1 MKKIF
6 LLLWFVLLGLF
17 EVQAYQ
23 FEKNGIYY
31 DIVNGKAVV
40 VSGDVSYSGDVV
52 IPETVEYDGQH
63 YVVDSIGE
71 WAFNSCSGLMSVKLP
86 EKLRAIGSLAFTDC
100 YGLTSISFPV
110 SLKVIGS
117 GAFQNCEG
125 LTSVVFPEG
134 LTAVGDG
141 AFYGCDKL
149 DSLSFPASM
158 KMINW
163 TAFCTHRG
171 NYGNS
176 CSCEHIRYV
185 DVKDLHTWM
194 NSVRY
199 IGREQNPGFHLYF
212 PKAHLYIGG
221 KLLTHVVIPGDVT
234 EIKPYTFSGMDCIK
248 TVSMQK
254 GVENVGILAFS
265 GCRNLSSVSFSEGL
279 KEISSNAFKNCAS
292 LSSVF
297 FSEGL
302 EKIDNYAFEN
312 CGSLTSVAFPE
323 GLTGIEDA
331 AFYGCDKLDSLSFPA
346 SMKTINW
353 TAFCTHRGNY
363 GDSCSCEHIRYV
375 NVKDLHTWI
384 NSVRYVKLEYGSPH
398 LYFPKAHLYMGGKL
412 LTHVV
417 IPGDVTEIKPYTF
430 SGMDCIK
437 TVSMQKGVENVGIL
451 AFSGCRNLS
460 SVSFSEGLKEISSN
474 AFKNCASLSSVFFS
488 EGLEKIDNYAF
499 ENCGSLTSVAFPE
512 GLTGIEDAAFY
523 GCDKLDSLSFPAS
536 MKTINWTAFCTHR
549 GNYGD
554 SCSCEHIR
562 YVNVKDLHTWINS
575 VRYVKLEYGSPHLYF
590 PKAHLYMGGKLL
602 THVVIPDDI
611 AEVKPY
617 TFSGMDSIRTVSM
630 QKGVENVGKQV
641 FSGCRNLSFVS
652 FSDGFEEIGEYAF
665 NGCNSLHSVKLP
677 ASIKKLG
684 YSAFNDQGVE
694 IELYAL
700 VPPIGGSSSLG
711 DNLVYVPESSIEAYR
726 TAWSDKVNDILCLGR
741 QHDWDVTVEAE
752 DKSSAV
758 LQAVGGVSDNEAARN
773 VVRLKVSGTVNSY
786 DFMVMRNK
794 MTCLRELDLT
804 DAHVVYNPYEHYQGY
819 HSWNDSLP
827 DYAFYRKDLR
837 VCRLPQNIV
846 YIGRNAFSRCSR
858 LTDMDIPEKV
868 QEIGDA
874 AFEGCNRLENVKFS
888 EGLEFIRSEAFAEC
902 ALHDTIIFPRTLKHI
917 SYSAF
922 RSNGLRAVKFPTGLE
937 QIEGAA
943 FSYCSGLSEVR
954 FPSSILNVGSDAFG
968 NCDNIKDV
976 YTYIIDPLQLDQT
989 TFSAEVF
996 KNATLHVPETAQN
1009 NYYWDTQW
1017 SQFPS
1022 IVMFNEPYE
1031 YFYLNKDLVIDEET
1045 PRLEGGTIF
1054 GIGEVQG
1061 PDADLNPGS
1070 GLVVEGSESQDLGD
1084 VHLKDDGNGN
1094 GASVIGQ
1101 GNKDGHCNINAK
1113 NLHIDIQVEA
1123 NRWYFFC
1130 FPYPI
1135 DKKNIKYDGSYVLRW
1150 YDGAERAQHGR
1161 GGWKDWTAD
1170 KLTAGVGYIFQGSQS
1185 GTLTFQVPDAKFD
1198 GDNRDILLQSHGA
1211 DEVQDAGW
1219 NFVGNPYTS
1228 YFDLQDLGY
1237 DYPVTIWNGWSY
1249 EAYNPQDDDYVLYP
1263 YQAFFVQKPNAE
1275 DGITFHAAHRKTKLQ
1290 SEAARRA
1297 NVAPRRMRRAAG
1309 VERRLVNLTLSDGK
1323 VTDKTRVVFNARKR
1337 EAYEVG
1343 CDAAKF
1349 MAEGVPQ
1356 LYSLD
1361 GQGVKYAINER
1372 PEGNGVVS
1380 LGYEV
1385 QAAGNYTIGLTRADV
1400 GVMLKD
1406 KLTGASHDFSEGD
1419 YMFSSEAGTFHD
1431 RFLLV
1436 KSASATGVNGVFA
1449 AGEAVVDVEN
1459 GTIAVSGSDGLR
1471 TTVTA
1476 LSGILMGTIDGNGC
1490 LDVRPGVYVV
1500 NVGGQARKVVVR

>member
-1 MKKIF
+1 M
-6 LLLWFVLLGLF
+6 
-17 EVQAYQ
+17 
-23 FEKNGIYY
+23 
-31 DIVNGKAVV
+31 
-40 VSGDVSYSGDVV
+40 
-52 IPETVEYDGQH
+52 T
-63 YVVDSIGE
+63 
-71 WAFNSCSGLMSVKLP
+71 
-86 EKLRAIGSLAFTDC
+86 SLVFPAS
-100 YGLTSISFPV
+100 LTSISDN
-110 SLKVIGS
+110 
-117 GAFQNCEG
+117 AFNWCSNVD
-125 LTSVVFPEG
+125 T
-134 LTAVGDG
+134 
-141 AFYGCDKL
+141 
-149 DSLSFPASM
+149 LSFLGRMDS
-158 KMINW
+158 INW
-163 TAFCTHRG
+163 NAFTD
-171 NYGNS
+171 GNS
-176 CSCEHIRYV
+176 ANQNIKRVYIN
-185 DVKDLHTWM
+185 DLSTWL
-194 NSVRY
+194 NSQRY
-199 IGREQNPGFHLYF
+199 IDIKIVGYEALSAPEAVLY
-212 PKAHLYIGG
+212 LDG
-221 KLLTHVVIPGDVT
+221 KLLTDMVVPEGVK
-234 EIKPYTFSGMDCIK
+234 EIKPYTFYGMDSIRSVTLPK
-248 TVSMQK
+248 T
-254 GVENVGILAFS
+254 
-265 GCRNLSSVSFSEGL
+265 L
-279 KEISSNAFKNCAS
+279 KNIAKS
-292 LSSVF
+292 
-297 FSEGL
+297 
-302 EKIDNYAFEN
+302 AFEN
-312 CGSLTSVAFPE
+312 CVSLTSVAFPE

-384 NSVRYVKLEYGSPH
+384 NSERWNYREYDSHTFFPH
-398 LYFPKAHLYMGGKL
+398 AQLYLDGTL
-412 LTHVV
+412 LTKIVV
-417 IPGDVTEIKPYTF
+417 PEGVEEIKSNTF
-430 SGMDCIK
+430 
-437 TVSMQKGVENVGIL
+437 
-451 AFSGCRNLS
+451 
-460 SVSFSEGLKEISSN
+460 
-474 AFKNCASLSSVFFS
+474 
-488 EGLEKIDNYAF
+488 
-499 ENCGSLTSVAFPE
+499 CG
-512 GLTGIEDAAFY
+512 
-523 GCDKLDSLSFPAS
+523 LDSLV
-536 MKTINWTAFCTHR
+536 
-549 GNYGD
+549 Y
-554 SCSCEHIR
+554 
-562 YVNVKDLHTWINS
+562 
-575 VRYVKLEYGSPHLYF
+575 
-590 PKAHLYMGGKLL
+590 
-602 THVVIPDDI
+602 
-611 AEVKPY
+611 
-617 TFSGMDSIRTVSM
+617 
-630 QKGVENVGKQV
+630 
-641 FSGCRNLSFVS
+641 
-652 FSDGFEEIGEYAF
+652 
-665 NGCNSLHSVKLP
+665 VKLP

-684 YSAFNDQGVE
+684 HSIFNDQGVDVD
-694 IELYAL
+694 LYAL
-700 VPPIGGSSSLG
+700 VPPQLEG
-711 DNLVYVPESSIEAYR
+711 DNPFGENLVYVPESSIEAYR
-726 TAWSDKVNDILCLGR
+726 TAWSDKVNDILLGR
-741 QHDWDVTVEAE
+741 QHDWNVTVEAE

-954 FPSSILNVGSDAFG
+954 FPSSVLNVGSDAFG

-976 YTYIIDPLQLDQT
+976 YTYIIDPLELDQT

-1045 PRLEGGTIF
+1045 PRLEGDTIPGT
-1054 GIGEVQG
+1054 GEVQG

-1101 GNKDGHCNINAK
+1101 GNKDGHCNIDAK

-1135 DKKNIKYDGSYVLRW
+1135 DKKNIKYAGSYVLRW

-1185 GTLTFQVPDAKFD
+1185 GTLTFKIPDAKFD
-1198 GDNRDILLQSHGA
+1198 GENRDILLQSHGA

-1228 YFDLQDLGY
+1228 YFNLQDLGY

-1275 DGITFHAAHRKTKLQ
+1275 DAITFHAAHRKTKLQ

-1323 VTDKTRVVFNARKR
+1323 VTDKTRVVFNARRR

-1385 QAAGNYTIGLTRADV
+1385 QVAGNYTIGLTRADV

-1419 YMFSSEAGTFHD
+1419 YAFFSEAGTFHD

-1459 GTIAVSGSDGLR
+1459 GTIAVSGADGLR

-1476 LSGILMGTIDGNGC
+1476 LSGILMGIIDGNGS

>member
-6 LLLWFVLLGLF
+6 LLLWFVLLGLSK
-17 EVQAYQ
+17 VQAYE

-31 DIVNGKAVV
+31 DIVKGKAVV
-40 VSGDVSYSGDVV
+40 VSGGSVMYSGDVV
-52 IPETVEYDGQH
+52 IPETVEFGGQH

-71 WAFNSCSGLMSVKLP
+71 WAFNACSGLMSVKLP
-86 EKLRAIGSLAFTDC
+86 EKLRVIGRLAFVDC
-100 YGLTSISFPV
+100 YSLTSISFPA
-110 SLKVIGS
+110 SLKVIGD
-117 GAFQNCEG
+117 GAFQNCDG
-125 LTSVVFPEG
+125 LTSLSFPEGMTQIGDGAFQRCGRLETLFFPSTMKSIDWGVFCESHENEYGGGECTCDSIRRIEIKGIATWFNSNRFTERNHHVAAPYADLYVNGDLLTDIVLPDTMARIRPALFYGCKKLHSVVFPNNLKVIDDCAFENCTGIENLELPQGLDSIKSSAFSGCKRLKDMHLPQELKYIGMGAFGGCEELISVSFPRKLENIAYGAFDGCKSLTSVIFPEG
-134 LTAVGDG
+134 LKTIGDY
-141 AFYGCDKL
+141 AFANCDKL
-149 DSLSFPASM
+149 DSLSFPASLNT
-158 KMINW
+158 INW
-163 TAFCTHRG
+163 NAFCTHWS
-171 NYGNS
+171 YDS
-176 CSCEHIRYV
+176 PCCCEHIRYV
-185 DVKDLHTWM
+185 DVKDLHTWV
-194 NSVRY
+194 NSDCRY
-199 IGREQNPGFHLYF
+199 DTYDRVYL
-212 PKAHLYIGG
+212 PKAQLYLDGT
-221 KLLTHVVIPGDVT
+221 LLTEAVIPEGVE
-234 EIKPYTFSGMDCIK
+234 EIKPYTF
-248 TVSMQK
+248 
-254 GVENVGILAFS
+254 
-265 GCRNLSSVSFSEGL
+265 
-279 KEISSNAFKNCAS
+279 
-292 LSSVF
+292 
-297 FSEGL
+297 
-302 EKIDNYAFEN
+302 Y
-312 CGSLTSVAFPE
+312 
-323 GLTGIEDA
+323 
-331 AFYGCDKLDSLSFPA
+331 
-346 SMKTINW
+346 
-353 TAFCTHRGNY
+353 
-363 GDSCSCEHIRYV
+363 
-375 NVKDLHTWI
+375 
-384 NSVRYVKLEYGSPH
+384 
-398 LYFPKAHLYMGGKL
+398 
-412 LTHVV
+412 
-417 IPGDVTEIKPYTF
+417 
-430 SGMDCIK
+430 
-437 TVSMQKGVENVGIL
+437 
-451 AFSGCRNLS
+451 
-460 SVSFSEGLKEISSN
+460 
-474 AFKNCASLSSVFFS
+474 
-488 EGLEKIDNYAF
+488 
-499 ENCGSLTSVAFPE
+499 
-512 GLTGIEDAAFY
+512 
-523 GCDKLDSLSFPAS
+523 
-536 MKTINWTAFCTHR
+536 
-549 GNYGD
+549 
-554 SCSCEHIR
+554 
-562 YVNVKDLHTWINS
+562 
-575 VRYVKLEYGSPHLYF
+575 
-590 PKAHLYMGGKLL
+590 
-602 THVVIPDDI
+602 
-611 AEVKPY
+611 
-617 TFSGMDSIRTVSM
+617 GMDSLALVRLPTSIN
-630 QKGVENVGKQV
+630 K
-641 FSGCRNLSFVS
+641 
-652 FSDGFEEIGEYAF
+652 IGMFAF
-665 NGCNSLHSVKLP
+665 N
-677 ASIKKLG
+677 A
-684 YSAFNDQGVE
+684 QGVE
-694 IELYAL
+694 FELYAL
-700 VPPIGGSSSLG
+700 VPPQRESSSLG
-711 DNLVYVPESSIEAYR
+711 ENLVYVPESCIEVYR
-726 TAWSDKVNDILCLGR
+726 TAWSDKVNDILCLER

-752 DKSSAV
+752 EKSSAV

-827 DYAFYRKDLR
+827 DYAFYQKNLR
-837 VCRLPQNIV
+837 ICKLPKNIV
-846 YIGRNAFSRCSR
+846 YIGQYALGECRN
-858 LTDMDIPEKV
+858 LTNMDIPKSV
-868 QEIGDA
+868 QGIGNYAFGNCGKLKDVEFHNGLEWIGDYS
-874 AFEGCNRLENVKFS
+874 FGY
-888 EGLEFIRSEAFAEC
+888 C
-902 ALHDTIIFPRTLKHI
+902 ALHDTIVFPQTLKRVL
-917 SYSAF
+917 SGAF
-922 RSNGLRAVKFPTGLE
+922 QDNSNLK
-937 QIEGAA
+937 
-943 FSYCSGLSEVR
+943 SVR
-954 FPSSILNVGSDAFG
+954 FPIGLEHISSYAFG
-968 NCDNIKDV
+968 GCYGMSEIRFPASVLSVGGEAFRGCDSIRDV
-976 YTYIIDPLQLDQT
+976 YTYIIDPFDLDQN
-989 TFSAEVF
+989 TFTADVF
-996 KNATLHVPETAQN
+996 LKATLHVPETAQD
-1009 NYYWDTQW
+1009 NYYWNTQW
-1017 SQFPS
+1017 SQFQGRL
-1022 IVMFNEPYE
+1022 VTFNEPYE
-1031 YFYLNKDLVIDEET
+1031 YFYLNKDLVIYEET
-1045 PRLEGGTIF
+1045 PRLEGDTIPGT
-1054 GIGEVQG
+1054 GEVQG

-1101 GNKDGHCNINAK
+1101 GDKDGHCNINAK

-1161 GGWKDWTAD
+1161 GGWKDWAAG

-1198 GDNRDILLQSHGA
+1198 GENRDILLQSHGA

-1337 EAYEVG
+1337 ETYEVG

-1419 YMFSSEAGTFHD
+1419 YVFSSEAGTFHD

-1459 GTIAVSGSDGLR
+1459 GTIAVSGADGLR

-1476 LSGILMGTIDGNGC
+1476 LSGILMGIIDGNGS

>member
-6 LLLWFVLLGLF
+6 LLLWFVLLGLSK
-17 EVQAYQ
+17 VQAYE

-31 DIVNGKAVV
+31 DIVKDKAVV
-40 VSGDVSYSGDVV
+40 VTGDVGYSGDVV
-52 IPETVEYDGQH
+52 IPDSVEYYGH
-63 YVVDSIGE
+63 YYVVDSIGGTV
-71 WAFNSCSGLMSVKLP
+71 FQYSKITSVRLP
-86 EKLRAIGSLAFTDC
+86 NQLRAIGSAAFAYC
-100 YGLTSISFPV
+100 SGLTSISFPG
-110 SLKVIGS
+110 SLRCIGG
-117 GAFQNCEG
+117 GAFQYCTG
-125 LTSVVFPEG
+125 LTALSFPEG
-134 LTAVGDG
+134 MTQIGNG
-141 AFYGCDKL
+141 AFYGCGRLETISFPSTMKSIDWGVFCESHENEYGGGECTCDSIRRIEIKGIATWFNSNRFTERNHHVAAPYADLYVNGDLLTDIVLPDTMARIRPALFYGCKKLHSVVFPNNLKVIDDCAFENCTGIENLELPQGL
-149 DSLSFPASM
+149 DS
-158 KMINW
+158 
-163 TAFCTHRG
+163 
-171 NYGNS
+171 
-176 CSCEHIRYV
+176 
-185 DVKDLHTWM
+185 
-194 NSVRY
+194 
-199 IGREQNPGFHLYF
+199 
-212 PKAHLYIGG
+212 
-221 KLLTHVVIPGDVT
+221 
-234 EIKPYTFSGMDCIK
+234 IKS
-248 TVSMQK
+248 S
-254 GVENVGILAFS
+254 AFS
-265 GCRNLSSVSFSEGL
+265 GCKRLKDMHLPQELKYIGMMAFGSCTELISVSFPNKLENIAYGAFESCKSLQSVVLPEGL
-279 KEISSNAFKNCAS
+279 KSIESCAFQNC
-292 LSSVF
+292 
-297 FSEGL
+297 
-302 EKIDNYAFEN
+302 I
-312 CGSLTSVAFPE
+312 SLTSVKLPSTLRFIGDCAFNQ
-323 GLTGIEDA
+323 
-331 AFYGCDKLDSLSFPA
+331 C
-346 SMKTINW
+346 
-353 TAFCTHRGNY
+353 
-363 GDSCSCEHIRYV
+363 
-375 NVKDLHTWI
+375 
-384 NSVRYVKLEYGSPH
+384 
-398 LYFPKAHLYMGGKL
+398 
-412 LTHVV
+412 
-417 IPGDVTEIKPYTF
+417 
-430 SGMDCIK
+430 
-437 TVSMQKGVENVGIL
+437 NVG
-451 AFSGCRNLS
+451 
-460 SVSFSEGLKEISSN
+460 
-474 AFKNCASLSSVFFS
+474 
-488 EGLEKIDNYAF
+488 F
-499 ENCGSLTSVAFPE
+499 EF
-512 GLTGIEDAAFY
+512 
-523 GCDKLDSLSFPAS
+523 
-536 MKTINWTAFCTHR
+536 
-549 GNYGD
+549 
-554 SCSCEHIR
+554 
-562 YVNVKDLHTWINS
+562 
-575 VRYVKLEYGSPHLYF
+575 
-590 PKAHLYMGGKLL
+590 
-602 THVVIPDDI
+602 
-611 AEVKPY
+611 
-617 TFSGMDSIRTVSM
+617 
-630 QKGVENVGKQV
+630 
-641 FSGCRNLSFVS
+641 
-652 FSDGFEEIGEYAF
+652 
-665 NGCNSLHSVKLP
+665 
-677 ASIKKLG
+677 ASI
-684 YSAFNDQGVE
+684 
-694 IELYAL
+694 
-700 VPPIGGSSSLG
+700 VPPTIEGMNPLG
-711 DNLVYVPESSIEAYR
+711 DEDNLLYVPEEGIEAYR
-726 TAWSDKVNDILCLGR
+726 TAWSDKVNDILCLER

-752 DKSSAV
+752 EKSSAV

-794 MTCLRELDLT
+794 MTSLRELDLT

-819 HSWNDSLP
+819 HSRNDSLP

-837 VCRLPQNIV
+837 VCKLPQSIT
-846 YIGRNAFSRCSR
+846 YIGQSAFSECRK
-858 LTDMDIPEKV
+858 LTGMDIPEKV
-868 QEIGDA
+868 QKIGDN
-874 AFEGCNRLENVKFS
+874 AFYYCNQLKEVGFH
-888 EGLEFIRSEAFAEC
+888 EGLESIGSSAFVEC
-902 ALHDTIIFPRTLKHI
+902 ALRDTMVFPQTLKQVLWG
-917 SYSAF
+917 AF
-922 RSNGLRAVKFPTGLE
+922 QSIRNLKAVRFPIGLE
-937 QIEGAA
+937 YIESYA
-943 FSYCSGLSEVR
+943 FSNCSGLSEVR
-954 FPSSILNVGSDAFG
+954 FPASVLSVGSDAFMM
-968 NCDNIKDV
+968 CDNIKDV

-1045 PRLEGGTIF
+1045 PRLEGDTISGT
-1054 GIGEVQG
+1054 GEVQG

-1101 GNKDGHCNINAK
+1101 GDKDGHCNINAK

-1161 GGWKDWTAD
+1161 GGWKDWAAG

-1198 GDNRDILLQSHGA
+1198 GENRDILLQSHGA

-1337 EAYEVG
+1337 ETYEVG

-1419 YMFSSEAGTFHD
+1419 YVFSSEAGTFHD

-1459 GTIAVSGSDGLR
+1459 GTIAVSGADGLR

-1476 LSGILMGTIDGNGC
+1476 LSGILMGIIDGNGS

>member
-1 MKKIF
+1 MDTLSF
-6 LLLWFVLLGLF
+6 LGRM
-17 EVQAYQ
+17 
-23 FEKNGIYY
+23 
-31 DIVNGKAVV
+31 
-40 VSGDVSYSGDVV
+40 
-52 IPETVEYDGQH
+52 
-63 YVVDSIGE
+63 DSIN
-71 WAFNSCSGLMSVKLP
+71 WN
-86 EKLRAIGSLAFTDC
+86 AFTD
-100 YGLTSISFPV
+100 
-110 SLKVIGS
+110 
-117 GAFQNCEG
+117 
-125 LTSVVFPEG
+125 
-134 LTAVGDG
+134 
-141 AFYGCDKL
+141 
-149 DSLSFPASM
+149 
-158 KMINW
+158 
-163 TAFCTHRG
+163 
-171 NYGNS
+171 GNS
-176 CSCEHIRYV
+176 ANQNIKRVYIN
-185 DVKDLHTWM
+185 DLSTWL
-194 NSVRY
+194 NSQRY
-199 IGREQNPGFHLYF
+199 IDIKIVGYEALSAPEAVLY
-212 PKAHLYIGG
+212 LDG
-221 KLLTHVVIPGDVT
+221 KLLTDMVVPEGVK
-234 EIKPYTFSGMDCIK
+234 EIKPYTFYGMDSIRSVTLPK
-248 TVSMQK
+248 T
-254 GVENVGILAFS
+254 
-265 GCRNLSSVSFSEGL
+265 L
-279 KEISSNAFKNCAS
+279 KNIAKS
-292 LSSVF
+292 
-297 FSEGL
+297 
-302 EKIDNYAFEN
+302 AFEN
-312 CGSLTSVAFPE
+312 CVSLTSVAFPE

-384 NSVRYVKLEYGSPH
+384 NSERWNYREYDSHTFFPH
-398 LYFPKAHLYMGGKL
+398 AQLYLDGTL
-412 LTHVV
+412 LTKIVV
-417 IPGDVTEIKPYTF
+417 PEGVEEIKSNTF
-430 SGMDCIK
+430 
-437 TVSMQKGVENVGIL
+437 
-451 AFSGCRNLS
+451 
-460 SVSFSEGLKEISSN
+460 
-474 AFKNCASLSSVFFS
+474 
-488 EGLEKIDNYAF
+488 
-499 ENCGSLTSVAFPE
+499 CG
-512 GLTGIEDAAFY
+512 
-523 GCDKLDSLSFPAS
+523 LDSLV
-536 MKTINWTAFCTHR
+536 
-549 GNYGD
+549 Y
-554 SCSCEHIR
+554 
-562 YVNVKDLHTWINS
+562 
-575 VRYVKLEYGSPHLYF
+575 
-590 PKAHLYMGGKLL
+590 
-602 THVVIPDDI
+602 
-611 AEVKPY
+611 
-617 TFSGMDSIRTVSM
+617 
-630 QKGVENVGKQV
+630 
-641 FSGCRNLSFVS
+641 
-652 FSDGFEEIGEYAF
+652 
-665 NGCNSLHSVKLP
+665 VKLP

-684 YSAFNDQGVE
+684 HSIFNDQGVDVD
-694 IELYAL
+694 LYAL
-700 VPPIGGSSSLG
+700 VPPQLEG
-711 DNLVYVPESSIEAYR
+711 DNPFGENLVYVPESSIEAYR

-741 QHDWDVTVEAE
+741 QHDWNVTVEAE

-954 FPSSILNVGSDAFG
+954 FPSSVLNVGSDAFG

-976 YTYIIDPLQLDQT
+976 YTYIIDPLELDQT

-1045 PRLEGGTIF
+1045 PRLEGDTIPGT
-1054 GIGEVQG
+1054 GEVQG

-1101 GNKDGHCNINAK
+1101 GNKDGHCNIDAK

-1135 DKKNIKYDGSYVLRW
+1135 DKKNIKYAGSYVLRW

-1185 GTLTFQVPDAKFD
+1185 GTLTFKIPDAKFD
-1198 GDNRDILLQSHGA
+1198 GENRDILLQSHGA

-1228 YFDLQDLGY
+1228 YFNLQDLGY

-1275 DGITFHAAHRKTKLQ
+1275 DAITFHAAHRKTKLQ

-1297 NVAPRRMRRAAG
+1297 NVAPRRIRRAAG

-1323 VTDKTRVVFNARKR
+1323 VTDKTRVVFNARRR

-1385 QAAGNYTIGLTRADV
+1385 QVAGNYTIGLTRADV

-1419 YMFSSEAGTFHD
+1419 YMFSSEVGTFHD

-1459 GTIAVSGSDGLR
+1459 GTIAVSGADGLR

-1476 LSGILMGTIDGNGC
+1476 LSGILMGIIDGNGS

>member
-6 LLLWFVLLGLF
+6 LLLWFVLLGLSK
-17 EVQAYQ
+17 VQAYQ

-40 VSGDVSYSGDVV
+40 VSGGSVMYSGDVV
-52 IPETVEYDGQH
+52 IPETVEFGGQH

-71 WAFNSCSGLMSVKLP
+71 WAFNACSGLMSVKLP
-86 EKLRAIGSLAFTDC
+86 EKLRVIGRLAFVDC
-100 YGLTSISFPV
+100 YGLTSISFPA
-110 SLKVIGS
+110 SLKVIGD
-117 GAFQNCEG
+117 GAFQNCDG
-125 LTSVVFPEG
+125 LTSLSFPEGMTQIGDGAFQRCGRLETLFFPSTMKSIDWGVFCESHENEYGGGECTCDSIRRIEIKGIATWFNSNRFTERNHHVAAPYADLYVNGDLLTDIVLPDTMARIRPALFYGCKKLHSVVFPNN
-134 LTAVGDG
+134 L
-141 AFYGCDKL
+141 K
-149 DSLSFPASM
+149 
-158 KMINW
+158 
-163 TAFCTHRG
+163 
-171 NYGNS
+171 
-176 CSCEHIRYV
+176 
-185 DVKDLHTWM
+185 
-194 NSVRY
+194 
-199 IGREQNPGFHLYF
+199 
-212 PKAHLYIGG
+212 
-221 KLLTHVVIPGDVT
+221 VID
-234 EIKPYTFSGMDCIK
+234 DC
-248 TVSMQK
+248 
-254 GVENVGILAFS
+254 
-265 GCRNLSSVSFSEGL
+265 
-279 KEISSNAFKNCAS
+279 
-292 LSSVF
+292 
-297 FSEGL
+297 
-302 EKIDNYAFEN
+302 AFEN
-312 CGSLTSVAFPE
+312 CTGIENLELPQGLDSIKSSAFSRCKGVKYVNLPQELKYIGMMAFGSCTELISVSFPNKLENIAYGAFESCKSLQSVVLPEGLKSIESCAFQNCISLTSVKLPSTLRFIGDCAFNQ
-323 GLTGIEDA
+323 
-331 AFYGCDKLDSLSFPA
+331 C
-346 SMKTINW
+346 
-353 TAFCTHRGNY
+353 
-363 GDSCSCEHIRYV
+363 
-375 NVKDLHTWI
+375 
-384 NSVRYVKLEYGSPH
+384 
-398 LYFPKAHLYMGGKL
+398 
-412 LTHVV
+412 
-417 IPGDVTEIKPYTF
+417 
-430 SGMDCIK
+430 
-437 TVSMQKGVENVGIL
+437 NVG
-451 AFSGCRNLS
+451 
-460 SVSFSEGLKEISSN
+460 
-474 AFKNCASLSSVFFS
+474 
-488 EGLEKIDNYAF
+488 F
-499 ENCGSLTSVAFPE
+499 EF
-512 GLTGIEDAAFY
+512 
-523 GCDKLDSLSFPAS
+523 
-536 MKTINWTAFCTHR
+536 
-549 GNYGD
+549 
-554 SCSCEHIR
+554 
-562 YVNVKDLHTWINS
+562 
-575 VRYVKLEYGSPHLYF
+575 
-590 PKAHLYMGGKLL
+590 
-602 THVVIPDDI
+602 
-611 AEVKPY
+611 
-617 TFSGMDSIRTVSM
+617 
-630 QKGVENVGKQV
+630 
-641 FSGCRNLSFVS
+641 
-652 FSDGFEEIGEYAF
+652 
-665 NGCNSLHSVKLP
+665 
-677 ASIKKLG
+677 ASI
-684 YSAFNDQGVE
+684 
-694 IELYAL
+694 
-700 VPPIGGSSSLG
+700 VPPTIEGMNPLG
-711 DNLVYVPESSIEAYR
+711 DEDNLLYVPEEGIEAYR
-726 TAWSDKVNDILCLGR
+726 TAWSDKVNDILCLER
-741 QHDWDVTVEAE
+741 QHDWDVMVEAE
-752 DKSSAV
+752 EKSSAV

-794 MTCLRELDLT
+794 MTSLRELDLT

-827 DYAFYRKDLR
+827 DYAFYRKELR
-837 VCRLPQNIV
+837 VCKLPQSIT
-846 YIGRNAFSRCSR
+846 YIGQSAFSECRK
-858 LTDMDIPEKV
+858 LTGMDIPEKV
-868 QEIGDA
+868 QEIGYA
-874 AFEGCNRLENVKFS
+874 AFTGCNCLKEVEFH
-888 EGLEFIRSEAFAEC
+888 EGLERIGSEGFFNC
-902 ALHDTIIFPRTLKHI
+902 ALQDTIVFPQTLKHI
-917 SYSAF
+917 SYNAF
-922 RSNGLRAVKFPTGLE
+922 GMNGSLKAVKFPVGLE
-937 QIEGAA
+937 SIESSA
-943 FSYCSGLSEVR
+943 FNNCSGLSEVR
-954 FPSSILNVGSDAFG
+954 FPASVLSVGSDAFMM
-968 NCDNIKDV
+968 CDNIKDV

-996 KNATLHVPETAQN
+996 KNAMLHVPETAQN

-1045 PRLEGGTIF
+1045 PRLEGDTISGT
-1054 GIGEVQG
+1054 GEVQG

-1101 GNKDGHCNINAK
+1101 GDKDGHCNINAK

-1161 GGWKDWTAD
+1161 GGWKDWAAG

-1198 GDNRDILLQSHGA
+1198 GENRDILLQSHGA

-1419 YMFSSEAGTFHD
+1419 YVFSSEAGTFHD

-1459 GTIAVSGSDGLR
+1459 GTIAVSGAAGLR

-1476 LSGILMGTIDGNGC
+1476 LSGILMGIIDGNGS

>member
-40 VSGDVSYSGDVV
+40 VSGGSVMYSGDVV
-52 IPETVEYDGQH
+52 IPETVEYGGQH

-71 WAFNSCSGLMSVKLP
+71 WAFNACSGLMSVKLP

-100 YGLTSISFPV
+100 YGLTSISFPA

-117 GAFQNCEG
+117 GAFQNCDGLTSLSFPEGMTQIGDGAFQRCGRLETLFFPSTMKSIDWGVFCESHENEYGGECTCDSIRRIEVKGIATWFNSNRFTERNHHVAAPYADLYVNGELLTEVVLPDTMTRIRPALFYGCKKLRSVVFPNNLKVIDDCAFENCTGIENLEFPQGLDSIKSSAFSRCEG
-125 LTSVVFPEG
+125 LKDIQFPDRLEGIGVSAFFGCKSLTSVIFPNGLSAIEGSAFSECKGLVSVVFPEG
-134 LTAVGDG
+134 VTEIRDG
-141 AFYGCDKL
+141 AFTHCYKL
-149 DSLSFPASM
+149 DSLSFPISLET
-158 KMINW
+158 INRN
-163 TAFCTHRG
+163 AFCTQYSR
-171 NYGNS
+171 
-176 CSCEHIRYV
+176 
-185 DVKDLHTWM
+185 
-194 NSVRY
+194 
-199 IGREQNPGFHLYF
+199 
-212 PKAHLYIGG
+212 
-221 KLLTHVVIPGDVT
+221 
-234 EIKPYTFSGMDCIK
+234 
-248 TVSMQK
+248 
-254 GVENVGILAFS
+254 
-265 GCRNLSSVSFSEGL
+265 
-279 KEISSNAFKNCAS
+279 
-292 LSSVF
+292 
-297 FSEGL
+297 
-302 EKIDNYAFEN
+302 
-312 CGSLTSVAFPE
+312 
-323 GLTGIEDA
+323 
-331 AFYGCDKLDSLSFPA
+331 
-346 SMKTINW
+346 
-353 TAFCTHRGNY
+353 
-363 GDSCSCEHIRYV
+363 DSCSCEHIRYV

-384 NSVRYVKLEYGSPH
+384 NSERWNYREYDSHTFFPH
-398 LYFPKAHLYMGGKL
+398 AQLYLDGTL
-412 LTHVV
+412 LTKIVV
-417 IPGDVTEIKPYTF
+417 PEGVEEIKSNTF
-430 SGMDCIK
+430 WG
-437 TVSMQKGVENVGIL
+437 
-451 AFSGCRNLS
+451 
-460 SVSFSEGLKEISSN
+460 
-474 AFKNCASLSSVFFS
+474 
-488 EGLEKIDNYAF
+488 
-499 ENCGSLTSVAFPE
+499 
-512 GLTGIEDAAFY
+512 
-523 GCDKLDSLSFPAS
+523 LDSLV
-536 MKTINWTAFCTHR
+536 
-549 GNYGD
+549 Y
-554 SCSCEHIR
+554 
-562 YVNVKDLHTWINS
+562 
-575 VRYVKLEYGSPHLYF
+575 
-590 PKAHLYMGGKLL
+590 
-602 THVVIPDDI
+602 
-611 AEVKPY
+611 
-617 TFSGMDSIRTVSM
+617 
-630 QKGVENVGKQV
+630 
-641 FSGCRNLSFVS
+641 
-652 FSDGFEEIGEYAF
+652 
-665 NGCNSLHSVKLP
+665 VKLP

-684 YSAFNDQGVE
+684 HSIFNDQGVDVD
-694 IELYAL
+694 LYAL
-700 VPPIGGSSSLG
+700 VPPQLEG
-711 DNLVYVPESSIEAYR
+711 DNPFGENLVYVPESSIEAYR

-741 QHDWDVTVEAE
+741 QHDWNVTVEAE

-794 MTCLRELDLT
+794 MTSLRELDLT

-837 VCRLPQNIV
+837 ECKLPLSIV
-846 YIGRNAFSRCSR
+846 YIGQNAFGECRK
-858 LTDMDIPEKV
+858 LTGMDIPGKV
-868 QEIGDA
+868 QEIGSS
-874 AFEGCNRLENVKFS
+874 AFYYCNQLKEVSFQ
-888 EGLEFIRSEAFAEC
+888 EGLERIGGIAFSDC
-902 ALHDTIIFPRTLKHI
+902 ALHDTIVFPQTLKYI
-917 SYSAF
+917 SGSAF
-922 RSNGLRAVKFPTGLE
+922 ANN
-937 QIEGAA
+937 I
-943 FSYCSGLSEVR
+943 CLSVVR
-954 FPSSILNVGSDAFG
+954 FPIGLEYIDSYAFSNCNALSEIRFPASVLSVGNDAFG
-968 NCDNIKDV
+968 YCHSIKDV

-1017 SQFPS
+1017 SQFLS

-1045 PRLEGGTIF
+1045 PRLEGDTIPGTS
-1054 GIGEVQG
+1054 EVQG

-1211 DEVQDAGW
+1211 DEVLDAGW

-1249 EAYNPQDDDYVLYP
+1249 EAYNPQDDDYALYP

-1275 DGITFHAAHRKTKLQ
+1275 DAITFHAAHRKTKLQ

-1323 VTDKTRVVFNARKR
+1323 VTDKTRVVFNARRR

-1385 QAAGNYTIGLTRADV
+1385 QVAGNYTIGLTRADV

-1419 YMFSSEAGTFHD
+1419 YAFFSEAGTFHD

-1459 GTIAVSGSDGLR
+1459 GTIAVSGADGLR

>member
-6 LLLWFVLLGLF
+6 LLLWFVLLGLSK
-17 EVQAYQ
+17 VQAYQ

-40 VSGDVSYSGDVV
+40 VSGGSVMYSGDVV
-52 IPETVEYDGQH
+52 IPETVEFGGQH

-71 WAFNSCSGLMSVKLP
+71 WAFNACSGLMSVKLP
-86 EKLRAIGSLAFTDC
+86 EKLRVIGRLAFVDC
-100 YGLTSISFPV
+100 YGLTSISFPA
-110 SLKVIGS
+110 SLKVIGD
-117 GAFQNCEG
+117 GAFQNCDG
-125 LTSVVFPEG
+125 LTSLSFPEGMTQIGDGAFQRCGRLETLFFPSTMKSIDWGVFCESHENEYGGGECTCDSIRRIEIKGIATWFNSNRFTERNHHVAAPYADLYVNGDLLTDIVLPDTMARIRPALFYGCKKLHSVVFPNN
-134 LTAVGDG
+134 L
-141 AFYGCDKL
+141 K
-149 DSLSFPASM
+149 
-158 KMINW
+158 
-163 TAFCTHRG
+163 
-171 NYGNS
+171 
-176 CSCEHIRYV
+176 
-185 DVKDLHTWM
+185 
-194 NSVRY
+194 
-199 IGREQNPGFHLYF
+199 
-212 PKAHLYIGG
+212 
-221 KLLTHVVIPGDVT
+221 VID
-234 EIKPYTFSGMDCIK
+234 DC
-248 TVSMQK
+248 
-254 GVENVGILAFS
+254 
-265 GCRNLSSVSFSEGL
+265 
-279 KEISSNAFKNCAS
+279 
-292 LSSVF
+292 
-297 FSEGL
+297 
-302 EKIDNYAFEN
+302 AFEN
-312 CGSLTSVAFPE
+312 CTGIENLELPQGLDSIKSSAFSRCKGVKYVNLPQELKYIGMMAFGSCTELISVSFPNKLENIAYGAFESCKSLQSVVLPEGLKSIESCAFQNCISLTSVKLPSTLRFIGDCAFNQ
-323 GLTGIEDA
+323 
-331 AFYGCDKLDSLSFPA
+331 C
-346 SMKTINW
+346 
-353 TAFCTHRGNY
+353 
-363 GDSCSCEHIRYV
+363 
-375 NVKDLHTWI
+375 
-384 NSVRYVKLEYGSPH
+384 
-398 LYFPKAHLYMGGKL
+398 
-412 LTHVV
+412 
-417 IPGDVTEIKPYTF
+417 
-430 SGMDCIK
+430 
-437 TVSMQKGVENVGIL
+437 NVG
-451 AFSGCRNLS
+451 
-460 SVSFSEGLKEISSN
+460 
-474 AFKNCASLSSVFFS
+474 
-488 EGLEKIDNYAF
+488 F
-499 ENCGSLTSVAFPE
+499 EF
-512 GLTGIEDAAFY
+512 
-523 GCDKLDSLSFPAS
+523 
-536 MKTINWTAFCTHR
+536 
-549 GNYGD
+549 
-554 SCSCEHIR
+554 
-562 YVNVKDLHTWINS
+562 
-575 VRYVKLEYGSPHLYF
+575 
-590 PKAHLYMGGKLL
+590 
-602 THVVIPDDI
+602 
-611 AEVKPY
+611 
-617 TFSGMDSIRTVSM
+617 
-630 QKGVENVGKQV
+630 
-641 FSGCRNLSFVS
+641 
-652 FSDGFEEIGEYAF
+652 
-665 NGCNSLHSVKLP
+665 
-677 ASIKKLG
+677 ASI
-684 YSAFNDQGVE
+684 
-694 IELYAL
+694 
-700 VPPIGGSSSLG
+700 VPPTIEGMNPLG
-711 DNLVYVPESSIEAYR
+711 DEDNLLYVPEEGIEAYR
-726 TAWSDKVNDILCLGR
+726 TAWSDKVNDILCLER
-741 QHDWDVTVEAE
+741 QHDWDVMVEAE
-752 DKSSAV
+752 EKSSAV

-794 MTCLRELDLT
+794 MTSLRELDLT

-827 DYAFYRKDLR
+827 DYAFYRKELR
-837 VCRLPQNIV
+837 VCKLPQSIT
-846 YIGRNAFSRCSR
+846 YIGQSAFSECRK
-858 LTDMDIPEKV
+858 LTGMDIPEKV
-868 QEIGDA
+868 QEIGYA
-874 AFEGCNRLENVKFS
+874 AFTGCNCLKEVEFH
-888 EGLEFIRSEAFAEC
+888 EGLEWIGSDGFSNC
-902 ALHDTIIFPRTLKHI
+902 ALQDTIVFPQTLKHI
-917 SYSAF
+917 SYNAF
-922 RSNGLRAVKFPTGLE
+922 GMNGSLKAVKFPVGLE
-937 QIEGAA
+937 SIESSA
-943 FSYCSGLSEVR
+943 FNNCSGLSEVR
-954 FPSSILNVGSDAFG
+954 FPASVLSVGSDAFMM
-968 NCDNIKDV
+968 CDNIKDV

-996 KNATLHVPETAQN
+996 KNAMLHVPETAQN

-1045 PRLEGGTIF
+1045 PRLEGDTISGT
-1054 GIGEVQG
+1054 GEVQG

-1101 GNKDGHCNINAK
+1101 GDKDGHCNINAK

-1161 GGWKDWTAD
+1161 GGWKDWAAG

-1198 GDNRDILLQSHGA
+1198 GENRDILLQSHGA

-1419 YMFSSEAGTFHD
+1419 YVFSSEAGTFHD

-1459 GTIAVSGSDGLR
+1459 GTIAVSGAAGLR

-1476 LSGILMGTIDGNGC
+1476 LSGILMGIIDGNGS

>member
-6 LLLWFVLLGLF
+6 LLLWFVLLGLS
-17 EVQAYQ
+17 EMQAYQ

-40 VSGDVSYSGDVV
+40 VSGNANYSGDVV
-52 IPETVEYDGQH
+52 IPETVEYGGQH

-71 WAFNSCSGLMSVKLP
+71 WAFNACSGVMSVKLP
-86 EKLRAIGSLAFTDC
+86 EKLRVIGRLAFVDC
-100 YGLTSISFPV
+100 YGLTSISFPA
-110 SLKVIGS
+110 SLKVIGD
-117 GAFQNCEG
+117 GAFQNCDG
-125 LTSVVFPEG
+125 LTSLSFPEGMTQIGDGAFQRCGRLETLFFPSTMKSIDWGVFCESHENEYGGGECTCDSIRRIEIKGIATWFNSNRFTERNHHVAAPYADLYVNGDLLTDIVLPDTMARIRPALFYGCKKLHSVVFPNNLKVIDDCAFENCTGIENLELPQGLDSIKSSAFSGCKRLKDMHLPQELKYIGMGAFGGCEELISVSFPRKLENIAYGAFDGCKSLTSVIFPEG
-134 LTAVGDG
+134 LKTIGDY
-141 AFYGCDKL
+141 AFANCDKL
-149 DSLSFPASM
+149 DSLSFPASLNT
-158 KMINW
+158 INW
-163 TAFCTHRG
+163 NAFCTHWS
-171 NYGNS
+171 YDS
-176 CSCEHIRYV
+176 PCCCEHIRYV
-185 DVKDLHTWM
+185 DVKDLHTWV
-194 NSVRY
+194 NSDCRY
-199 IGREQNPGFHLYF
+199 DTYDRVYL
-212 PKAHLYIGG
+212 PKAQLYLDGT
-221 KLLTHVVIPGDVT
+221 LLTEAVIPEGVE
-234 EIKPYTFSGMDCIK
+234 EIKPYTF
-248 TVSMQK
+248 
-254 GVENVGILAFS
+254 
-265 GCRNLSSVSFSEGL
+265 
-279 KEISSNAFKNCAS
+279 
-292 LSSVF
+292 
-297 FSEGL
+297 
-302 EKIDNYAFEN
+302 Y
-312 CGSLTSVAFPE
+312 
-323 GLTGIEDA
+323 
-331 AFYGCDKLDSLSFPA
+331 
-346 SMKTINW
+346 
-353 TAFCTHRGNY
+353 
-363 GDSCSCEHIRYV
+363 
-375 NVKDLHTWI
+375 
-384 NSVRYVKLEYGSPH
+384 
-398 LYFPKAHLYMGGKL
+398 
-412 LTHVV
+412 
-417 IPGDVTEIKPYTF
+417 
-430 SGMDCIK
+430 
-437 TVSMQKGVENVGIL
+437 
-451 AFSGCRNLS
+451 
-460 SVSFSEGLKEISSN
+460 
-474 AFKNCASLSSVFFS
+474 
-488 EGLEKIDNYAF
+488 
-499 ENCGSLTSVAFPE
+499 
-512 GLTGIEDAAFY
+512 
-523 GCDKLDSLSFPAS
+523 
-536 MKTINWTAFCTHR
+536 
-549 GNYGD
+549 
-554 SCSCEHIR
+554 
-562 YVNVKDLHTWINS
+562 
-575 VRYVKLEYGSPHLYF
+575 
-590 PKAHLYMGGKLL
+590 
-602 THVVIPDDI
+602 
-611 AEVKPY
+611 
-617 TFSGMDSIRTVSM
+617 GMDSLALVRLPTSIN
-630 QKGVENVGKQV
+630 K
-641 FSGCRNLSFVS
+641 
-652 FSDGFEEIGEYAF
+652 IGMFAF
-665 NGCNSLHSVKLP
+665 N
-677 ASIKKLG
+677 A
-684 YSAFNDQGVE
+684 QGVE
-694 IELYAL
+694 FELYAL
-700 VPPIGGSSSLG
+700 VPPQRESSSLG
-711 DNLVYVPESSIEAYR
+711 ENLVYVPESCIEVYR
-726 TAWSDKVNDILCLGR
+726 TAWSDKVNDILCLER

-752 DKSSAV
+752 EKSSAV

-827 DYAFYRKDLR
+827 DYAFYQKNLR
-837 VCRLPQNIV
+837 ICKLPKNIV
-846 YIGRNAFSRCSR
+846 YIGQYALGECRN
-858 LTDMDIPEKV
+858 LTNMDIPKSV
-868 QEIGDA
+868 QGIGNYAFGNCGKLKDVEFHNGLEWIGDYS
-874 AFEGCNRLENVKFS
+874 FGY
-888 EGLEFIRSEAFAEC
+888 C
-902 ALHDTIIFPRTLKHI
+902 ALHDTIVFPQTLKRVL
-917 SYSAF
+917 SGAF
-922 RSNGLRAVKFPTGLE
+922 QDNSNLK
-937 QIEGAA
+937 
-943 FSYCSGLSEVR
+943 SVR
-954 FPSSILNVGSDAFG
+954 FPIGLEYISSYAFG
-968 NCDNIKDV
+968 GCYGMSEIRFPASVLSVGGEAFRGCDSIRDV
-976 YTYIIDPLQLDQT
+976 YTYIIDPFDLDQN
-989 TFSAEVF
+989 TFTADVF
-996 KNATLHVPETAQN
+996 LKATLHVPETAQD
-1009 NYYWDTQW
+1009 NYYWNTQW
-1017 SQFPS
+1017 SQFQGRL
-1022 IVMFNEPYE
+1022 VTFNEPYE
-1031 YFYLNKDLVIDEET
+1031 YFYLNKDLVIYEET
-1045 PRLEGGTIF
+1045 PRLEGDTISGT
-1054 GIGEVQG
+1054 GEVQG

-1101 GNKDGHCNINAK
+1101 GDKDGHCNINAK

-1161 GGWKDWTAD
+1161 GGWKDWAAG

-1198 GDNRDILLQSHGA
+1198 GENRDILLQSHGA

-1337 EAYEVG
+1337 ETYEVG

-1385 QAAGNYTIGLTRADV
+1385 QVTGNYTIGLTRADV

-1419 YMFSSEAGTFHD
+1419 YVFSSEAGTFHD

-1459 GTIAVSGSDGLR
+1459 GTIAVSGAAGLR

-1476 LSGILMGTIDGNGC
+1476 LSGILMGIIDGNDS

>member
-6 LLLWFVLLGLF
+6 LLLWFVLLGLS
-17 EVQAYQ
+17 EIQAYQ

-40 VSGDVSYSGDVV
+40 VSGGSVMYSGDVV
-52 IPETVEYDGQH
+52 IPETVEYGGQH

-71 WAFNSCSGLMSVKLP
+71 WAFNACSGVMSVELP
-86 EKLRAIGSLAFTDC
+86 EKLRVIGRLAFVDC
-100 YGLTSISFPV
+100 YGLTSISFPA
-110 SLKVIGS
+110 SLKVIGD
-117 GAFQNCEG
+117 GAFQNCDG
-125 LTSVVFPEG
+125 LTSLSFPEGITQIGDGAFQRCGRLETLFFPSTMKSIDWGVFCESHENEYGGGECTCDSIRRIEIKDIATWFNSNRFTERNHHVAAPYADLYVNGDLLTDIVLPDTMARIRPALLYGCKKLHSVVFPNN
-134 LTAVGDG
+134 LKVIDDC
-141 AFYGCDKL
+141 AFENCTGIENLELPQGL
-149 DSLSFPASM
+149 DS
-158 KMINW
+158 
-163 TAFCTHRG
+163 
-171 NYGNS
+171 
-176 CSCEHIRYV
+176 
-185 DVKDLHTWM
+185 
-194 NSVRY
+194 
-199 IGREQNPGFHLYF
+199 
-212 PKAHLYIGG
+212 
-221 KLLTHVVIPGDVT
+221 
-234 EIKPYTFSGMDCIK
+234 IKS
-248 TVSMQK
+248 S
-254 GVENVGILAFS
+254 AFS
-265 GCRNLSSVSFSEGL
+265 GCKRLKDMHLPQELKYIGMMAFGSCTELISVSFPNKLENIAYGAFESCKSLQSVVLPEGL
-279 KEISSNAFKNCAS
+279 KSIESCAFQNC
-292 LSSVF
+292 
-297 FSEGL
+297 
-302 EKIDNYAFEN
+302 I
-312 CGSLTSVAFPE
+312 SLTSVKLPSTLRFIGDCAFNQ
-323 GLTGIEDA
+323 
-331 AFYGCDKLDSLSFPA
+331 C
-346 SMKTINW
+346 
-353 TAFCTHRGNY
+353 
-363 GDSCSCEHIRYV
+363 
-375 NVKDLHTWI
+375 
-384 NSVRYVKLEYGSPH
+384 
-398 LYFPKAHLYMGGKL
+398 
-412 LTHVV
+412 
-417 IPGDVTEIKPYTF
+417 
-430 SGMDCIK
+430 
-437 TVSMQKGVENVGIL
+437 NVG
-451 AFSGCRNLS
+451 
-460 SVSFSEGLKEISSN
+460 
-474 AFKNCASLSSVFFS
+474 
-488 EGLEKIDNYAF
+488 F
-499 ENCGSLTSVAFPE
+499 EF
-512 GLTGIEDAAFY
+512 
-523 GCDKLDSLSFPAS
+523 
-536 MKTINWTAFCTHR
+536 
-549 GNYGD
+549 
-554 SCSCEHIR
+554 
-562 YVNVKDLHTWINS
+562 
-575 VRYVKLEYGSPHLYF
+575 
-590 PKAHLYMGGKLL
+590 
-602 THVVIPDDI
+602 
-611 AEVKPY
+611 
-617 TFSGMDSIRTVSM
+617 
-630 QKGVENVGKQV
+630 
-641 FSGCRNLSFVS
+641 
-652 FSDGFEEIGEYAF
+652 
-665 NGCNSLHSVKLP
+665 
-677 ASIKKLG
+677 ASI
-684 YSAFNDQGVE
+684 
-694 IELYAL
+694 
-700 VPPIGGSSSLG
+700 VPPTIEGMNPLG
-711 DNLVYVPESSIEAYR
+711 DEDNLLYVPEEGIEAYR
-726 TAWSDKVNDILCLGR
+726 TAWSDKVNDILCLER

-752 DKSSAV
+752 EKSSAV

-837 VCRLPQNIV
+837 VCKLPQSIT
-846 YIGRNAFSRCSR
+846 YIGQSAFSECRK
-858 LTDMDIPEKV
+858 LTGMDIPEKV
-868 QEIGDA
+868 QEIGGY
-874 AFEGCNRLENVKFS
+874 AFYGCNQLKEVGFH
-888 EGLEFIRSEAFAEC
+888 EGLESIGSSAFVEC
-902 ALHDTIIFPRTLKHI
+902 ALRDTMVFPQTLKRVLWG
-917 SYSAF
+917 AF
-922 RSNGLRAVKFPTGLE
+922 QSIGNLKAVRFPIGLE
-937 QIEGAA
+937 YIESYA
-943 FSYCSGLSEVR
+943 FSNCSGLSEVR
-954 FPSSILNVGSDAFG
+954 FPASVLSVGSAAFEYC
-968 NCDNIKDV
+968 NSIKDV

-1022 IVMFNEPYE
+1022 IVTFNEPYE

-1045 PRLEGGTIF
+1045 PRLEGDTIPGT
-1054 GIGEVQG
+1054 GEVQG

-1101 GNKDGHCNINAK
+1101 GDKDGHCNINAK

-1161 GGWKDWTAD
+1161 GGWKDWAAG

-1198 GDNRDILLQSHGA
+1198 GENRDILLQSHGA

-1337 EAYEVG
+1337 EAYEVD

-1419 YMFSSEAGTFHD
+1419 YVFSSEAGTFHD

-1459 GTIAVSGSDGLR
+1459 GTIAVSGAAGLR

-1476 LSGILMGTIDGNGC
+1476 LSGILMGIIDGNGS

-1500 NVGGQARKVVVR
+1500 NVGGQARKVVV